1 MRLPQI
7 SAAMTALALAVGL
20 PAAGVRPAAAQ
31 DAVVRI
37 EQGQFKAGAGRITF
51 AEVPVGAQNPTYPP
65 SLYGGGPGSPT
76 VRFGGFFRG
85 QRLGTPAEC
94 PRGAVL
100 TGCVMGNPAAP
111 LVIDPASPGTS
122 VQMNGSAAGGLSAGL
137 AGSPRWNG
145 PIAIWFDRDV
155 AAVGLD
161 GGYFDAPSSTA
172 ITVFDRQ
179 GRVLGRTANRG
190 TGFEFLGLATRDLSP
205 RIAGLEFHLVGAE
218 PAGFGV
224 DNIRFGAP
232 EQVDLPG
239 VRPPA
244 PPPPPTPAP
253 PPPPP
258 PPRRA
263 PILP

>member
-1 MRLPQI
+1 MRLPNTI
-7 SAAMTALALAVGL
+7 AGMLALGL
-20 PAAGVRPAAAQ
+20 WGAGAMPAAAQ

-37 EQGQFKAGAGRITF
+37 AQSQFKAGAGRITF
-51 AEVPVGAQNPTYPP
+51 AEVPVGAENPTYPP
-65 SLYGGGPGSPT
+65 SLYQGGAGSPT

-94 PRGAVL
+94 PQGAVL
-100 TGCVMGNPAAP
+100 SGCVVGGAAAP
-111 LVIDPASPGTS
+111 LMIDPASPGTS
-122 VQMNGSAAGGLSAGL
+122 VQMNGTAQGGLSAGL

-161 GGYFDAPSSTA
+161 GGFFDAPNSTA

-179 GRVLGRTANRG
+179 GRVLGRTANHG
-190 TGFEFLGLATRDLSP
+190 KGFEFLGLATRDLAP

-244 PPPPPTPAP
+244 PPPPTPPPAP
-253 PPPPP
+253 PPP
-258 PPRRA
+258 RRP

>member
-1 MRLPQI
+1 MRLPTTI
-7 SAAMTALALAVGL
+7 AGMLGLALWVACA
-20 PAAGVRPAAAQ
+20 PPAAAQ

-37 EQGQFKAGAGRITF
+37 AQNQFKAGAGRITF
-51 AEVPVGAQNPTYPP
+51 AEVPVGAESPTYPP
-65 SLYGGGPGSPT
+65 SLYRGGAGSPT

-100 TGCVMGNPAAP
+100 SGCVVGGAAAP
-111 LVIDPASPGTS
+111 LMIDPASPGTS
-122 VQMNGSAAGGLSAGL
+122 VQMNGTAQGGTSAGL

-161 GGYFDAPSSTA
+161 GGFFDAPNSTA

-179 GRVLGRTANRG
+179 GRVLGRTSNRG
-190 TGFEFLGLATRDLSP
+190 TGFEFLGLATRDLAP
-205 RIAGLEFHLVGAE
+205 RIAGLKFHLVGAE

-244 PPPPPTPAP
+244 PPP
-253 PPPPP
+253 
-258 PPRRA
+258 RRP